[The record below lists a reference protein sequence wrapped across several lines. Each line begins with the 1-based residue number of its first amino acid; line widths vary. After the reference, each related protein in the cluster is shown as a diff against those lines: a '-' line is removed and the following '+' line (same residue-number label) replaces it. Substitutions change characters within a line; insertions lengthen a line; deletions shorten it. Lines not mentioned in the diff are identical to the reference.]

1 MKKRKLPR
9 EEKGRRK
16 FVGWPLHFNPP
27 NSKGMSKRYE
37 SKRFEFWPSLGDCQ
51 YSSKV

>member
-1 MKKRKLPR
+1 MKKKE
-9 EEKGRRK
+9 EEKGSRK

-37 SKRFEFWPSLGDCQ
+37 SMI
-51 YSSKV
+51 